1 MTYVWLTRMVIWL
14 MKTTLNVD
22 DRLLR
27 QAKKVALERGIT
39 LTRLFEDALR
49 ATIAEP
55 RRRTEFRLR
64 WEPVQGRRAPG
75 IDVADRGALYDL
87 MEPRP

>member
-1 MTYVWLTRMVIWL
+1 MA

-27 QAKKVALERGIT
+27 QAKKVALERGVT

-49 ATIAEP
+49 AAVAGP
-55 RRRTEFRLR
+55 SKGHDFHLR
-64 WEPVQGRRAPG
+64 WTPVQGRGAPAV
-75 IDVADRGALYDL
+75 DVADRDALYDL
-87 MEPRP
+87 MESQP